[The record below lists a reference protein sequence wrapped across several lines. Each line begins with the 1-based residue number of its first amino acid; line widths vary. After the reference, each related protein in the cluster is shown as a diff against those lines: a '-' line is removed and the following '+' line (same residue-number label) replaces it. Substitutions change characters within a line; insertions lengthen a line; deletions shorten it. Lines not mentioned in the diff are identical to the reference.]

1 MVRIRYHR
9 SMNKNWLFNI
19 GLGIAAT
26 GVFILLL
33 FLWMNWFTNHNV
45 AVKVPAIVGMNMQE
59 AIEKLDDEG
68 LRYEITDSVYL
79 ENMKRDAVTEQD
91 PPAGSDVKPNRI
103 IYLVVNALDKPKV
116 KMPMLVDQSLTLAKV
131 LIKNNGLELGNIEY
145 VYDEI
150 GNNLVTRQTINGME
164 VPAGKMITKGTRID
178 LAVAK
183 NQADDNENADSTAI
197 EPDVPDQ
204 EPPHSKELKRKKR
217 KKPL

>member
-1 MVRIRYHR
+1 
-9 SMNKNWLFNI
+9 MNKNLFFNI
-19 GLGIAAT
+19 GLGIVAT

-45 AVKVPAIVGMNMQE
+45 AVKVPSLVGMNLQE
-59 AIEKLDDEG
+59 ATEKLDDEG
-68 LRYEITDSVYL
+68 LRFEIIDSVYL
-79 ENMKRDAVTEQD
+79 ENYKRDAVTEQD
-91 PPAGSDVKPNRI
+91 PSAGSDVKPNRI

-150 GNNLVTRQTINGME
+150 GNNLVTKQQINGME

-178 LAVAK
+178 LVVVK
-183 NQADDNENADSTAI
+183 NQSDATENNDSTVVDSDDA
-197 EPDVPDQ
+197 EVPATEED
-204 EPPHSKELKRKKR
+204 PPKRKKR
-217 KKPL
+217 KRDL

>member
-1 MVRIRYHR
+1 
-9 SMNKNWLFNI
+9 MNKNWFFNI

-45 AVKVPAIVGMNMQE
+45 AVKVPSIVGMNTQE

-91 PPAGSDVKPNRI
+91 PLAGSDVKPNRI

-150 GNNLVTRQTINGME
+150 GNNLVTKQSINGME

-178 LAVAK
+178 LIVVK

-197 EPDVPDQ
+197 EPDAQDQ
-204 EPPHSKELKRKKR
+204 EPTAAKEAKRKKR

>member
-1 MVRIRYHR
+1 
-9 SMNKNWLFNI
+9 MNKNWFFNI

-26 GVFILLL
+26 GVFMLLL

-45 AVKVPAIVGMNMQE
+45 AIKVPNLVGLNMQE
-59 AIEKLDDEG
+59 AIEKLDEEG

-79 ENMKRDAVTEQD
+79 DNMKKDAVSEQD
-91 PPAGSDVKPNRI
+91 PVAGSDVKPNRI
-103 IYLVVNALDKPKV
+103 IYIVVNALDKPKV

-150 GNNLVTRQTINGME
+150 GNNLVTKQSINGSE

-178 LAVAK
+178 LVVIK
-183 NQADDNENADSTAI
+183 NQSENSADSDSLVLDEDFPEEEGLT
-197 EPDVPDQ
+197 DQ
-204 EPPHSKELKRKKR
+204 QSERKKR
-217 KKPL
+217 KKAH